1 MRGSETKLLLLI
13 TKEIS
18 SAKKKQIMDSCY
30 SKIYGRRWIS
40 KTTSPATQISLISIS
55 VCLPVCL
62 QKHSNKKKFQTSKQ
76 QQKQQRHTS
85 SGPQNAGG
93 ETLGRSRHSKSERLR
108 APTETDTHP
117 SRRRKARRARDRE
130 RERERLC
137 IHTGMYTCMY
147 LIHVYRNKG
156 MYK

>member
-55 VCLPVCL
+55 VCLSVCL

-76 QQKQQRHTS
+76 QQQQRHTS
-85 SGPQNAGG
+85 SGPQNAG
-93 ETLGRSRHSKSERLR
+93 EQTLGRSRHSKSERLR

-117 SRRRKARRARDRE
+117 SRRRKARRARDTE

-137 IHTGMYTCMY
+137 IHTGMYTRMY
-147 LIHVYRNKG
+147 LMNVYINTR

>member
-55 VCLPVCL
+55 VCLSVCL

-76 QQKQQRHTS
+76 QQQQRHTS
-85 SGPQNAGG
+85 SGPQNAG
-93 ETLGRSRHSKSERLR
+93 EQTLGRSRHSKSERLR

-117 SRRRKARRARDRE
+117 SRRRKARRARDTERQRE
-130 RERERLC
+130 RETLCTYGYVYTYVSNEC
-137 IHTGMYTCMY
+137 IHKYAY
-147 LIHVYRNKG
+147 V
-156 MYK
+156 

>member
-40 KTTSPATQISLISIS
+40 KTTSPATQISLSLSLS
-55 VCLPVCL
+55 VCLSLSKNTPT
-62 QKHSNKKKFQTSKQ
+62 KKKFQTSKQ

-130 RERERLC
+130 RERLC